1 MGRLSITVLLLVA
14 LVGTVAAEPEL
25 AWRAPASCPSAVALR
40 KRVER
45 RLRGPIDPA
54 LYRIDIEIT
63 RDGNQYVANIDA
75 RAVTVANAVRE
86 LRSRYCDALADGV
99 AVILA
104 RLSNEIVT
112 ARVEPEPELVPDP
125 IIEPMTAMVVDDA
138 RLPGERIERR
148 VERWGYPIAAKPSPV
163 WGGGVRFVGLSGIGA
178 LPGVNL
184 GGEIGGYL
192 RRNEY
197 FAELAVSHWA
207 PQHRSLQGTAPA
219 SVEVTLEVLTARG
232 GWGPAEVPLRAW
244 GTIELGRMQGAG
256 MGVLDARTGSG
267 QWTAVGGG
275 FGVAWPMSPYARL
288 VGSIELM
295 IPVGRTRFTLDS
307 GNELWRPASAAARSA
322 LGLEVGF
329 R

>member
-1 MGRLSITVLLLVA
+1 MFIVLVLVA
-14 LVGTVAAEPEL
+14 LSGTAVAEPEL
-25 AWRAPASCPSAVALR
+25 AWRAPTSCPSAAALR

-54 LYRIDIEIT
+54 IYGIDIEVV
-63 RDGNQYVANIDA
+63 RDGSQFVANIDA

-104 RLSNEIVT
+104 RLSTEVVT
-112 ARVEPEPELVPDP
+112 ARTEPEPEPEPDP
-125 IIEPMTAMVVDDA
+125 IFEPVTAGFVDDA
-138 RLPGERIERR
+138 RLPGENIERRIER
-148 VERWGYPIAAKPSPV
+148 WGMPMPTPRPQRT
-163 WGGGVRFVGLSGIGA
+163 WGGGLRFVGLSGIGA

-184 GGEIGGYL
+184 GGEVGGYV
-192 RRNEY
+192 RRENH
-197 FAELAVSHWA
+197 FAELAVAHWA
-207 PQHRSLQGTAPA
+207 PQRTSLQGTAPA
-219 SVEVTLEVLTARG
+219 GIDVTLEVVTARG
-232 GWGPAEVPLRAW
+232 GWGPETVPLRAW
-244 GTIELGRMQGAG
+244 GTVEIGSMSGEG
-256 MGVLDARTGSG
+256 MSVLDARTGSG
-267 QWTAVGGG
+267 QWAAVGGG

-307 GNELWRPASAAARSA
+307 GTELWRPTSAAARSA